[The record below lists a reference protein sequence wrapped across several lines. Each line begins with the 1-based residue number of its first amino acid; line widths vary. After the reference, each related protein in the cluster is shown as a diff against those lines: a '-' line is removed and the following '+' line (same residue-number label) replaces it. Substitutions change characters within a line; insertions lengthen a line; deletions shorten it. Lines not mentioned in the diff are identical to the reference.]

1 MMLSSGSRKRKTA
14 PKPGS
19 GDPAAAFSRKVGGAR
34 DPCGY
39 LSSIKTTWPVVLTDG
54 NCGSTDSRVPD
65 HPPRPAYLKLDKWAS
80 DKKDGAQLKAGTSQ
94 TPRGQHS
101 SRTSEVLLA
110 TLKIQG

>member
-1 MMLSSGSRKRKTA
+1 MILVVTS
-14 PKPGS
+14 
-19 GDPAAAFSRKVGGAR
+19 PASKLHGPWCSQTETVG
-34 DPCGY
+34 PQ
-39 LSSIKTTWPVVLTDG
+39 
-54 NCGSTDSRVPD
+54 NSRVPD